1 MPGTMDLMRGLGR
14 LMLSGVFIAGG
25 ADAIR
30 NPEYP
35 AQKAEEEL
43 GVPKPT
49 LAARINGATMVA
61 GGLMV
66 GFGYRPRRGAMLLAG
81 SLIPTT
87 FAGHPFWEEE
97 DEQARTNE
105 QNHFFKNLA
114 MLGAALIIIADH
126 PR

>member
-1 MPGTMDLMRGLGR
+1 MPGTLDLIRGVGR

-25 ADAIR
+25 ADAVR

-49 LAARINGATMVA
+49 LAARVNGATMVA
-61 GGLMV
+61 GGAMV
-66 GFGYRPRRGAMLLAG
+66 GLGYRPRLGPTLLAG
-81 SLIPTT
+81 SLVPTT
-87 FAGHPFWEEE
+87 LAGHPFWEED
-97 DEQARTNE
+97 DEQARTN
-105 QNHFFKNLA
+105 QQIHFFKNLA
-114 MLGAALIIIADH
+114 MLGAALLIIADH

>member
-1 MPGTMDLMRGLGR
+1 MPGTMDLMRGVGR

-25 ADAIR
+25 ADVIR
-30 NPEYP
+30 DPEYP
-35 AQKAEEEL
+35 AQKAKEEL
-43 GVPKPT
+43 GVPKPIF
-49 LAARINGATMVA
+49 AARVNGATMVA
-61 GGLMV
+61 GGVMV
-66 GFGYRPRRGAMLLAG
+66 GLGYRPRLGAALLAG

-87 FAGHPFWEEE
+87 LAGHPFWEEE

-114 MLGAALIIIADH
+114 MLGAALLIIADH

>member
-43 GVPKPT
+43 GVPKPEF
-49 LAARINGATMVA
+49 AARINGATMVA

-66 GFGYRPRRGAMLLAG
+66 GLGYRPRLGATLLAG
-81 SLIPTT
+81 SL
-87 FAGHPFWEEE
+87 
-97 DEQARTNE
+97 
-105 QNHFFKNLA
+105 
-114 MLGAALIIIADH
+114 
-126 PR
+126 

>member
-1 MPGTMDLMRGLGR
+1 MPGTMDLMRGVGR

-43 GVPKPT
+43 SVPKPT
-49 LAARINGATMVA
+49 LAARINGAAMVA
-61 GGLMV
+61 GGVMV
-66 GFGYRPRRGAMLLAG
+66 GLGYRPRLGAALLAS

-87 FAGHPFWEEE
+87 LAGHPFWEEE
-97 DEQARTNE
+97 NEQARTNE

-114 MLGAALIIIADH
+114 MLGAALLIIADH

>member
-1 MPGTMDLMRGLGR
+1 MPGALDSIRGVGR

-43 GVPKPT
+43 GVPMPT
-49 LAARINGATMVA
+49 LAARVNGATMVA
-61 GGLMV
+61 GGAMI
-66 GFGYRPRRGAMLLAG
+66 GFGYRPRLGAALIAS

-87 FAGHPFWEEE
+87 LAGHPFWKEE
-97 DEQARTNE
+97 DEQARANE

-114 MLGAALIIIADH
+114 LLGAALLIISDH